1 MGKSKEFYK
10 KQNEELITHVAKVKH
25 QDDNDSFNIVR
36 TKLKGYM
43 TSVTNKFFISGFSND
58 DIFQECLIALRF
70 KAIDDYNENKGP
82 FIKFAKLC
90 IRRHIITELKACKK
104 KKNLALNSAIS
115 LDVSYD
121 DDGSGDGDSSCS
133 LMDFIEDKPDKDR
146 FEVLNMQERGRL
158 MYNILSRRLTK
169 LEYKVLVYYL
179 KGYNY
184 TEIVNILEGDETLPH
199 NEDIGSNKKVVDNA
213 LCRVKKKA
221 FDLSAEMEDE
231 HGIQTDMFMDLTE
244 EIK

>member
-1 MGKSKEFYK
+1 MGKSKEFYR
-10 KQNEELITHVAKVKH
+10 KQNDELVTHVAKVK
-25 QDDNDSFNIVR
+25 QEDNEESFNIVIA
-36 TKLKGYM
+36 KLKGYM
-43 TSVTNKFFISGFSND
+43 TSVTSKFFISGFSND
-58 DIFQECLIALRF
+58 DIYQECLIALRF
-70 KAIDDYNENKGP
+70 KAISDYNENKGP

-104 KKNLALNSAIS
+104 KKNMALNSAIS
-115 LDVSYD
+115 LDVGYD
-121 DDGSGDGDSSCS
+121 NDSDGDGDYSCS

-146 FEVLNMQERGRL
+146 FEILNMQERGRM

-199 NEDIGSNKKVVDNA
+199 NDDIGSNKKVVDNA

-221 FDLSAEMEDE
+221 FELSAEIEED
-231 HGIQTDMFMDLTE
+231 GSVQTDMFMDLTQ
-244 EIK
+244 EIN

>member
-1 MGKSKEFYK
+1 MGKSKEFYQ
-10 KQNEELITHVAKVKH
+10 KQNEELITHVAKVK
-25 QDDNDSFNIVR
+25 QNDDNESFNIIKN
-36 TKLKGYM
+36 KLKGYM
-43 TSVTNKFFISGFSND
+43 TSVTNKFFIAGFSND

-70 KAIDDYNENKGP
+70 KAIDDYREDKGP

-104 KKNLALNSAIS
+104 KKNFALNSAIS

-121 DDGSGDGDSSCS
+121 DDGNENDSACS

-146 FEVLNMQERGRL
+146 FEIMNMQERGRL

-169 LEYKVLVYYL
+169 LEYKVLVFYL

-184 TEIVNILEGDETLPH
+184 TEIVNILEGDKTLPH

-221 FDLSAEMEDE
+221 YDLSMELE
-231 HGIQTDMFMDLTE
+231 EEGSVQTDMFMDLSE

>member
-1 MGKSKEFYK
+1 MGKSKEFYR
-10 KQNEELITHVAKVKH
+10 KQNDELVTHVAKVKLE
-25 QDDNDSFNIVR
+25 DDNESFNIVK

-43 TSVTNKFFISGFSND
+43 TSVTNKFFISGFNND

-104 KKNLALNSAIS
+104 KKNFALNNAIS

-121 DDGSGDGDSSCS
+121 DDGDGDSSCS
-133 LMDFIEDKPDKDR
+133 LMDFIEDKPDQDK
-146 FEVLNMQERGRL
+146 FEILNMQERGRL
-158 MYNILSRRLTK
+158 MYNILSRRLTR

-199 NEDIGSNKKVVDNA
+199 NIDIGSNKKVVDNA

-221 FDLSAEMEDE
+221 CDLSEEIDED
-231 HGIQTDMFMDLTE
+231 GSIQTDMFMDLTE